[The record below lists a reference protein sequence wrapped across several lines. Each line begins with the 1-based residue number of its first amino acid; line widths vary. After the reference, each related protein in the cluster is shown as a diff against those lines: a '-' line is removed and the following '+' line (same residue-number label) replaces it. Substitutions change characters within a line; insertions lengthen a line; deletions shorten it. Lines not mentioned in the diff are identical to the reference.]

1 MKFNKLIK
9 IAACAMML
17 AGGIA
22 MGTTYQPTGSVITA
36 QAKTKSKKVV
46 KVKYKNLSKKAYH
59 VTTGTFYSTSYLKKA
74 NHLGVHYKSTTFYT
88 YKQGTV
94 TRANGTK
101 SVYYYVKSSNGKVKG
116 WIWHSYLKKG
126 APAKKTTSTKST
138 TTKNTSTTSVT
149 TPATTTSGT
158 TSTGA
163 QAPITAQVTGATGST
178 SATTNSSSTSS
189 KGTATTQDEAVS
201 VTVNG
206 PLEDGNQIYASGS
219 IKIKD
224 GATAFTVLQTLCSN
238 AGISLGYTGS
248 GSTVYVNMING
259 HIAGTSGK
267 GGGWIY
273 SVNGS
278 YPSGSAGGYTVH
290 DGDIV
295 NWQWTTK
302 TGDRGYNF

>member
-9 IAACAMML
+9 AAACAMML

-22 MGTTYQPTGSVITA
+22 MGTTYQPTGSVITV

-74 NHLGVHYKSTTFYT
+74 NHLGVHYKTTTFYT

-138 TTKNTSTTSVT
+138 TTKNTSTTSST
-149 TPATTTSGT
+149 SPATTT

-163 QAPITAQVTGATGST
+163 KAPITAQVTGAT
-178 SATTNSSSTSS
+178 ATTNSSSTSS
-189 KGTATTQDEAVS
+189 NGTATTQDEAVS
-201 VTVNG
+201 VTVSG
-206 PLEDGNQIYASGS
+206 PLPSNETYASGS

-259 HIAGTSGK
+259 HIAGTSGN

-273 SVNGS
+273 SVNGV
-278 YPSGSAGGYTVH
+278 YPKASAGGYAVH

-302 TGDRGYNF
+302 SGDRGYNF